1 MYGFKYKLWSGF
13 YLKYDRY
20 KEEERCHHQRL
31 LFIRSQLL
39 VAAQRYNSKNKF
51 FDAFR
56 LAMKFYRFEQP

>member
-51 FDAFR
+51 FDR
-56 LAMKFYRFEQP
+56 SD